1 MSQAGASKSDFKMPA
16 KSEPAKVEAKKEVK
30 KPQGRL
36 EKALAGVKKGDGI
49 PESYDLVLD
58 YLISGGHAETV
69 EEAHYIMLRLEADH
83 VKKSL
88 KRNKNS
94 GDAGEYPKDAMKDLG
109 CDLQRKTFNILQI

>member
-1 MSQAGASKSDFKMPA
+1 MAGAAAYGKKMAKAGASKSDFKMPA
-16 KSEPAKVEAKKEVK
+16 ATASTPAPSKNEATREVK

-58 YLISGGHAETV
+58 YLLSEGHAETV

-83 VKKSL
+83 VQEIVESA
-88 KRNKNS
+88 KN
-94 GDAGEYPKDAMKDLG
+94 G
-109 CDLQRKTFNILQI
+109 